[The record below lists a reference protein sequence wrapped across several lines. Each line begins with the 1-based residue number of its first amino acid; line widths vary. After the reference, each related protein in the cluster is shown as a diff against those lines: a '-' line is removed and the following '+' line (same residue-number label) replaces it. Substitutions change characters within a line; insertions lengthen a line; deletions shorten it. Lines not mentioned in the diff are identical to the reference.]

1 MNIYA
6 THTNAQ
12 LKGYLDITTTQYD
25 PFNAFAE
32 RRDYNEFARISRQES
47 VSIRYY
53 HALRLEFGLVKKSS
67 CCQSRPTSRRK
78 KQARKYRVSIKN
90 GDTVVNAFL
99 LCVKRST
106 AYSSRVSCYE
116 T

>member
-1 MNIYA
+1 
-6 THTNAQ
+6 
-12 LKGYLDITTTQYD
+12 
-25 PFNAFAE
+25 
-32 RRDYNEFARISRQES
+32 
-47 VSIRYY
+47 
-53 HALRLEFGLVKKSS
+53 VKKSS